1 MTDHLH
7 ALREAMS
14 GGDGNAAAAAITEML
29 AAGIPDDEIW
39 ATVTRAAGYARAA
52 CVADRQEPAGIPSP
66 VQRSRSDAQV
76 SRAEYALDTLAG
88 RGDDPGTKAIVHAL
102 LAVATVIEDG
112 AERAAEDIDAAAA
125 MLADR
130 IEGLGAPPRRGPVR
144 AAGAWLRYRW
154 RSWRGTAPVAL
165 ITMDCIGNCGQPAH
179 LACGG
184 CACAGGCR
192 CSLRCRCFEASG

>member
-1 MTDHLH
+1 
-7 ALREAMS
+7 
-14 GGDGNAAAAAITEML
+14 
-29 AAGIPDDEIW
+29 
-39 ATVTRAAGYARAA
+39 
-52 CVADRQEPAGIPSP
+52 

-130 IEGLGAPPRRGPVR
+130 IEGLGAAVDTLTAVMDPAVVAAPPRRGPVR